1 MRKQVTTNVNVEL
14 MKLLKIE
21 AVKAG
26 VNYNEMLED
35 AIRLLLKS
43 RNVSLQA
50 PNPLEQDKS

>member
-1 MRKQVTTNVNVEL
+1 LRKQVTTNVNVEL

-50 PNPLEQDKS
+50 PNPLEQDQK

>member
-50 PNPLEQDKS
+50 PNPLEQDQK

>member
-1 MRKQVTTNVNVEL
+1 

-50 PNPLEQDKS
+50 PNPLEQDQK